1 MNIWPNKSA
10 PFLQS
15 GIGIFKKVFI
25 WSDRGV
31 NKEHLSGERCRLTKA
46 QDDHSQETLP
56 GKEAVYSVCAE
67 EKAAPR
73 G

>member
-1 MNIWPNKSA
+1 M
-10 PFLQS
+10 
-15 GIGIFKKVFI
+15 
-25 WSDRGV
+25 

-46 QDDHSQETLP
+46 QDDHGQETLP
-56 GKEAVYSVCAE
+56 GKEAVYRVYAE